1 MPRLT
6 LRYPVISVF
15 AVALLA
21 LGALVVGARPAAAA
35 TVQYQVGTTTT
46 CYRDASLH
54 SPPVAT
60 VSAGEVIFGSDPLLG
75 ADAVVFVRATRL
87 SGQDLGYCPAY
98 GPGFTNSFTAVATG
112 SPLVFGGTSVVAAA
126 PLVTSRFFPVGG
138 VVHHPAVFGLG
149 GVVHH
154 PTVFGLGGVVHPTV
168 VRHHPTVVGLGGVP
182 VLGATT
188 AVGSVQFVVGTG
200 AVTSSGCPAS
210 GCPQTVRQELTPL
223 PLQRLGGRGVR

>member
-21 LGALVVGARPAAAA
+21 LAAFVVGARPAAAES
-35 TVQYQVGTTTT
+35 VQYRAGTATT
-46 CYRDASLH
+46 CHRDPDLN
-54 SPPVAT
+54 SPPVGSL
-60 VSAGEVIFGSDPLLG
+60 SAGETFIGSDPLLG

-98 GPGFTNSFTAVATG
+98 GPGFTNNLTAVASG
-112 SPLVFGGTSVVAAA
+112 SPLVFGGTSVVATS
-126 PLVTSRFFPVGG
+126 PVVTSGFFPVGG

-149 GVVHH
+149 GVVH
-154 PTVFGLGGVVHPTV
+154 PSV
-168 VRHHPTVVGLGGVP
+168 VRHHPTVVSLGGVP

-188 AVGSVQFVVGTG
+188 AVGSVQFTVGTG
-200 AVTSSGCPAS
+200 AVTSSGCPVS

>member
-1 MPRLT
+1 MPRLA

-21 LGALVVGARPAAAA
+21 LAAFVVGARPAAAES
-35 TVQYQVGTTTT
+35 VQYRAGTATT
-46 CYRDASLH
+46 CHRDPDLN
-54 SPPVAT
+54 SPPVGSL
-60 VSAGEVIFGSDPLLG
+60 SAGETFIGSDLLLG
-75 ADAVVFVRATRL
+75 AAAVTFVRATRL

-98 GPGFTNSFTAVATG
+98 GPGFTNNLTAVATG

-138 VVHHPAVFGLG
+138 VVHHPSVFGLG

-154 PTVFGLGGVVHPTV
+154 PTVFGLGGVVHPAV

-182 VLGATT
+182 VLGTTT

-200 AVTSSGCPAS
+200 AFNPAGCPAS
-210 GCPQTVRQELTPL
+210 GCPPQRLVP
-223 PLQRLGGRGVR
+223 PSLQRLGGRGVR